1 MTINEIRDSG
11 LLELYVLGALSGSE
25 LAQVEAALIQY
36 PELKADINNIE
47 RTLQSYATAH
57 AIQPNPLLK
66 NKILEEARKT
76 PSDPNLSNSQAGNT
90 TTKNP
95 PPTGNSGFNFLKGLL
110 AILSMLCVFLAYNW
124 FNSNQEKQQLENR
137 NQRDLEVCDSIRE
150 ASTKQYALYQDLTNP
165 NNKIISNAPI
175 PKYPE
180 TEIYFYHN
188 PVDKKNYLQLSS
200 LPPIDNNTQ
209 SYQLWSIK
217 GTDPPRPLDVFQ
229 SDGDKVI
236 PVQHIDGTQVYAI
249 TIERKGGVQS
259 PTLDDLI
266 GTFAI

>member
-1 MTINEIRDSG
+1 MTIYEIRESG
-11 LLELYVLGALSGSE
+11 LLELYVLGTLSGGE
-25 LAQVEAALIQY
+25 LAQVEAALIQF

-47 RTLQSYATAH
+47 RTLQTYATANT
-57 AIQPNPLLK
+57 ISPSPQLK
-66 NKILEEARKT
+66 NRILEEARKT
-76 PSDPNLSNSQAGNT
+76 TSNNNNT
-90 TTKNP
+90 TTGNP
-95 PPTGNSGFNFLKGLL
+95 PTTGGGGFNFLKGLL
-110 AILSMLCVFLAYNW
+110 ALLSMLCVFLAYNW

-137 NQRDLEVCDSIRE
+137 NQRDMEVCDSIRD
-150 ASTKQYALYQDLTNP
+150 ASTKQYALYQDVTNP
-165 NNKIISNAPI
+165 NNKIIANAPI
-175 PKYPE
+175 PKYAE